1 MRFDQDQMR
10 KMIHSY
16 LESPGK
22 DFDEDNY
29 EVIDKLS
36 LTKNLDELTLIY
48 GMVCGEFVRQ
58 GMMKVEDI

>member
-16 LESPGK
+16 LEFPGK